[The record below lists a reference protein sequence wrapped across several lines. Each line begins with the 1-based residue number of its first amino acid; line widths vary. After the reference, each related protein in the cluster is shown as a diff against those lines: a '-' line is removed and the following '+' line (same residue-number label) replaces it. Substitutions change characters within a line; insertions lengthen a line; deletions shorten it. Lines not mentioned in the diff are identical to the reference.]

1 MCFEKKWAVVS
12 FNVSKCKGKSDV
24 VEVVVNVHGWWNLVV
39 KVVLCGLLH
48 HDDAAI
54 GKGGIVKFVVAFMF
68 KFEVS
73 GSAYGEGSDGF
84 VILW

>member
-1 MCFEKKWAVVS
+1 MFMVVGDD
-12 FNVSKCKGKSDV
+12 VSKGERKSNV
-24 VEVVVNVHGWWNLVV
+24 VEVVVDVRGWWNLVV

-48 HDDAAI
+48 NDDAAV

-73 GSAYGEGSDGF
+73 GSAYGEGGDGF
-84 VILW
+84 VFLW